1 MGLNENGYQ
10 NLNYN
15 NDDMSDPAPPYDQFG
30 STAPIRPPITVQH
43 QSYQTIPYIH
53 TQVILVGGCPAC
65 RQVQFIIRIKF
76 IYYYIIILFNVLI

>member
-15 NDDMSDPAPPYDQFG
+15 NGDLSDPAPPYDQFG
-30 STAPIRPPITVQH
+30 ATAPIRQPITVQH

-65 RQVQFIIRIKF
+65 RQVQFSILANSF
-76 IYYYIIILFNVLI
+76 IILYFYVFNF